1 MGELV
6 TLSDHFFYNQAM
18 LTITNCLQNILLI
31 NPTFSNCFFFFKLF
45 CYLNISHHYFYLYRC
60 EVCGKGFGQR
70 YNLKIHARTHTGDFP
85 FECKICKKKLH
96 TQSSLQ
102 THMQVHQ
109 RVQTSQ
115 ATSTIKSTATSTTT
129 SGNTS
134 SSSSADSA
142 HNSPTSTIV
151 KMEPQSS
158 SQSLA
163 IENPSTSSNL
173 LLSQSSIHDDLD
185 DNSGLS
191 DGLNS
196 LNGHQYVS
204 TSSMNN
210 TMISATGEDSSESSN
225 TSQEQLR
232 QTRQILLNGAT
243 PTRAIVINNYL
254 QSDKGVDTLL
264 SQTSQPQRHHHAQVI
279 RQNSSGSNNGS
290 GSSIIASSSSA
301 LQQQLMRK
309 TPIIHSTGGVSSL
322 SGSVFASTVQQRGK
336 LLR

>member
-1 MGELV
+1 MLNII
-6 TLSDHFFYNQAM
+6 HFFK
-18 LTITNCLQNILLI
+18 
-31 NPTFSNCFFFFKLF
+31 FFYFLF
-45 CYLNISHHYFYLYRC
+45 TYRC

-85 FECKICKKKLH
+85 FECKLCKKKLH

-109 RVQTSQ
+109 RVQTSSSSQ

-134 SSSSADSA
+134 SSSSSSSSSA
-142 HNSPTSTIV
+142 HNSPTSTII
-151 KMEPQSS
+151 KMEPQLSAQSS
-158 SQSLA
+158 PLD
-163 IENPSTSSNL
+163 NRPSTSGGNL
-173 LLSQSSIHDDLD
+173 LLSQHSIHDDLD
-185 DNSGLS
+185 ENSAMS

-196 LNGHQYVS
+196 LNGHHQYVT
-204 TSSMNN
+204 TSSIKNN
-210 TMISATGEDSSESSN
+210 TIVSATGDDSSESSN

-254 QSDKGVDTLL
+254 HNTDNKGVDTLL
-264 SQTSQPQRHHHAQVI
+264 SQTSQPQHLQHHAQVI
-279 RQNSSGSNNGS
+279 RQNNSSSGHITNS
-290 GSSIIASSSSA
+290 GSSSSSA

-309 TPIIHSTGGVSSL
+309 TPIIHSTGGATSL
-322 SGSVFASTVQQRGK
+322 SGSVFASAIQHRGK
-336 LLR
+336 RG

>member
-1 MGELV
+1 MFD
-6 TLSDHFFYNQAM
+6 TLWIS
-18 LTITNCLQNILLI
+18 
-31 NPTFSNCFFFFKLF
+31 SLF
-45 CYLNISHHYFYLYRC
+45 PKYRC

-134 SSSSADSA
+134 SSSSSSSSASSA
-142 HNSPTSTIV
+142 HNSPTSTII
-151 KMEPQSS
+151 KMEPQLTSS
-158 SQSLA
+158 SIATSPL
-163 IENPSTSSNL
+163 ERPSTSSNV
-173 LLSQSSIHDDLD
+173 LLSQHTMHDDLD
-185 DNSGLS
+185 ENSGMS

-196 LNGHQYVS
+196 LNGHQYVT
-204 TSSMNN
+204 TSVKN
-210 TMISATGEDSSESSN
+210 TIVSATGDDSSESSN

-254 QSDKGVDTLL
+254 HNNDNKGVDTLL
-264 SQTSQPQRHHHAQVI
+264 SQTSQPQHHAQVI
-279 RQNSSGSNNGS
+279 RQNSSSTSTNSHITSSSSSSGSN
-290 GSSIIASSSSA
+290 SA

-309 TPIIHSTGGVSSL
+309 TPIIHSTGGVATL
-322 SGSVFASTVQQRGK
+322 SNSVFASAVQHRGK
-336 LLR
+336 RPKF

>member
-1 MGELV
+1 
-6 TLSDHFFYNQAM
+6 
-18 LTITNCLQNILLI
+18 
-31 NPTFSNCFFFFKLF
+31 
-45 CYLNISHHYFYLYRC
+45 
-60 EVCGKGFGQR
+60 
-70 YNLKIHARTHTGDFP
+70 
-85 FECKICKKKLH
+85 
-96 TQSSLQ
+96 
-102 THMQVHQ
+102 MQVHQ

-158 SQSLA
+158 SSSA
-163 IENPSTSSNL
+163 IDNHHHPSTSNL
-173 LLSQSSIHDDLD
+173 LLSQHSSIHDDLD
-185 DNSGLS
+185 ENSVLS

-204 TSSMNN
+204 TSSLNN
-210 TMISATGEDSSESSN
+210 TMITATGEESSESSN

-279 RQNSSGSNNGS
+279 RQNSSGGGVIGGSNISGGSISGS
-290 GSSIIASSSSA
+290 GIGASSSTSSSA

-309 TPIIHSTGGVSSL
+309 TPIIHSTGGVTSL
-322 SGSVFASTVQQRGK
+322 SGSVFASSVQQRGK
-336 LLR
+336 LAKWKFPTDCISKYISERNICNLKQRPVECKFKIIII

>member
-1 MGELV
+1 
-6 TLSDHFFYNQAM
+6 
-18 LTITNCLQNILLI
+18 
-31 NPTFSNCFFFFKLF
+31 
-45 CYLNISHHYFYLYRC
+45 
-60 EVCGKGFGQR
+60 
-70 YNLKIHARTHTGDFP
+70 
-85 FECKICKKKLH
+85 
-96 TQSSLQ
+96 
-102 THMQVHQ
+102 MQVHQ

-279 RQNSSGSNNGS
+279 RQNSSGSNNGG